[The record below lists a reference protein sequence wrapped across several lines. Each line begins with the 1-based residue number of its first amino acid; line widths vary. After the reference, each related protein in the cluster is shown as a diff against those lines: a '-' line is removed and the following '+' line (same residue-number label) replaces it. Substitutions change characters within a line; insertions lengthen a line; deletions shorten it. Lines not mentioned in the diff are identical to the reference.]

1 MFFFFFFFF
10 CIPYDSGMFAMAE
23 RGRGLG
29 FPEFSGI
36 LNFFLPSFFSS
47 LAVIVTGMF
56 LD

>member
-1 MFFFFFFFF
+1 MFFLLFFF

-36 LNFFLPSFFSS
+36 LNFFLPSYFSS

>member
-1 MFFFFFFFF
+1 MYVFSSFFF

-36 LNFFLPSFFSS
+36 LNFFLPSYFSS